1 MDITE
6 RMHQVRSHLI
16 AWGLQRVQGICV
28 RLARGYQW
36 RVAGQGDFQQEMT
49 RVVLTHVYMQG
60 MLRGISRGAGCV
72 VSDIRT
78 AIQESAPQLQ
88 WSPWLSTLARAS
100 YVYGTLLLAAHE
112 ADSRMADDVS
122 AIF

>member
-1 MDITE
+1 MGITE

-36 RVAGQGDFQQEMT
+36 RLAGQGEGQQEMT

-60 MLRGISRGAGCV
+60 MLRGMSRGAGCTV
-72 VSDIRT
+72 RDIRT
-78 AIQESAPQLQ
+78 AIQEREPQLQ
-88 WSPWLSTLARAS
+88 WSLWLSCLARAS
-100 YVYGTLLLAAHE
+100 YVYGVLLAFYE
-112 ADSRMADDVS
+112 RDSLIAKGTS